1 MVKNVI
7 VHATDTGVLVVAV
20 AVSSILQNCEVWIA
34 FRDGNKLRCIPCQR
48 IANKLGT
55 DASCG
60 LLFFHAVS
68 GCYTVSA
75 FCGVGKK
82 TAWAIWC
89 SMSPID
95 QIFARLSHA
104 PKQISQKI

>member
-1 MVKNVI
+1 MVKKVM
-7 VHATDTGVLVVAV
+7 VHATDTGVLVFAV
-20 AVSSILQNCEVWIA
+20 AVSSILQNCGVWTA
-34 FRDGNKLRCIPCQR
+34 FRHGNKLRYIPCHR
-48 IANKLGT
+48 IANKLAT

-75 FCGVGKK
+75 FRGAGKK
-82 TAWAIWC
+82 IARANWC
-89 SMSPID
+89 SMSPIY